1 MEFSYEGIALIPI
14 ITVMVN
20 LIKRIG
26 LPNDFAPFVSIAIGV
41 VFGIMFLSNGDI
53 KRGILAGIIM
63 GTSASGLYSSGKK
76 AVRGVQNRG
85 R

>member
-26 LPNDFAPFVSIAIGV
+26 LPNDLAPFVSIAIGI
-41 VFGIMFLSNGDI
+41 VFGIMFLSNGNI
-53 KRGILAGIIM
+53 KMGILAGIIM

-76 AVRGVQNRG
+76 VVRGVQHKG